1 MAGMKIT
8 TSILAVALML
18 AHPVL
23 GQADATALETA
34 LHGKPL
40 GLRSYSVDPVA
51 TYTWLNGKLVPGAI
65 QLHGMA
71 AFFADTVRQ
80 KGSKITIEGQ
90 SSILVRNEGKLAPMG
105 RVPMRLEIDLQGA
118 DAATVYPKLQAELF
132 FPNMQSALGSLP
144 EFVSDMLPF
153 PADGKFQST
162 CHCSH
167 IFQDGKWVKL
177 TENDPKLTAP
187 GFIKMSKNPSLNQM
201 AIDAKVSGTI
211 TLIYYVNDI
220 GRVDEVWLAKPLGP
234 LLDESAAKSGRENLL
249 RPATYD
255 GKPVGTVL
263 VQTISAN

>member
-1 MAGMKIT
+1 MKIAT
-8 TSILAVALML
+8 TILGAALL
-18 AHPVL
+18 LTHPVL
-23 GQADATALETA
+23 GQGDVSALETA

-40 GLRSYSVDPVA
+40 GLRTYSADPVT

-65 QLHGMA
+65 QMHGIE
-71 AFFADTVRQ
+71 AFFSDTVRQ
-80 KGSKITIEGQ
+80 KGSKITIDGQ

-105 RVPMRLEIDLQGA
+105 RVPMRLEVDLQGA
-118 DAATVYPKLQAELF
+118 DAATVIPQLQAALF
-132 FPNMQSALGSLP
+132 FPNMQAALNGLP

-153 PADGKFQST
+153 PADGKVPTT
-162 CHCSH
+162 CRCSH

-177 TENDPKLTAP
+177 EENDPKLKGPT
-187 GFIKMSKNPSLNQM
+187 FIKMASNPGLTQM

-211 TLIYYVNDI
+211 TLIYFVNDI
-220 GRVDEVWLAKPLGP
+220 GRVDEVWLAKPLAPGV
-234 LLDESAAKSGRENLL
+234 DASAAKSGRENLL